1 MQELPFRRGQ
11 RAPTLVD
18 MQPDAQAQP
27 DAQPAQSQ
35 TRRQVTVQEAAR
47 LLDTTVEGVRSRIKR
62 GSLDSIRVSGT
73 VFVLLDDDQASP
85 GAQSRPDGQ
94 PQPGAQS
101 SPDSALERVISDQQD
116 QIEFLRRELERKDT
130 ILMSLVQRVPE
141 LEAPREPREESVSA
155 SEEQGDGERP
165 QDKEHRSWWRQLF
178 G

>member
-18 MQPDAQAQP
+18 MQPDAQAHP

-101 SPDSALERVISDQQD
+101 RGAQSSPDSALERVISDQQD

-141 LEAPREPREESVSA
+141 LEAPREPPEESVSA
-155 SEEQGDGERP
+155 SEERGDGERP
-165 QDKEHRSWWRQLF
+165 Q
-178 G
+178 